1 MKIKMEEEK
10 LHPEGV
16 SARDDV
22 VTKQDVYYAYKFFL
36 GREPETLAIYESNI
50 NTGDLVSI
58 LEDIIRSQEF
68 KENPR
73 LKNLISV
80 RRKPLGYSEEKD
92 DEISTTDTR
101 KILVVSG
108 CQGGTLAGCIQAFT
122 GNPNVLGIYSG
133 SVSDDTLVD
142 ELVSSKYS
150 KEFDSADLILTQK
163 KEIYNFC
170 LGKPGLDKKVRLLPL
185 IEYEAFHP
193 DQCYLVNKNSGVTV
207 VGPTGEYNSLI
218 SLLGFLLGIGVDR
231 TCELFNRKVY
241 KILQYDDLLASARD
255 RLEEQE
261 LLTGYPVSFMAE
273 HWRQNGRWMRT
284 INHPKKFVLA
294 DIAAEAMKR
303 EGIEIREE
311 RSSFVPDELSYQTD
325 WPSYGSINLG
335 ESFHFKLPRVFCGS
349 QNNILFLDKKNFVE
363 KSFSAFSGL
372 TVDNIEATQLGRV
385 IDIRSAMFSISTVL

>member
-1 MKIKMEEEK
+1 MKMEEEEK
-10 LHPEGV
+10 LHPNGA

-36 GREPETLAIYESNI
+36 GREPETLAVYESNI
-50 NTGDLVSI
+50 NNGDLARV

-80 RRKPLGYSEEKD
+80 RRKPLGYSEDKSDGISATD
-92 DEISTTDTR
+92 DR
-101 KILVVSG
+101 KILVISG
-108 CQGGTLAGCIQAFT
+108 CQGSTLAGYIQAFT

-133 SVSDDTLVD
+133 SVSDVALVD
-142 ELVSSKYS
+142 ELVSAKYP
-150 KEFDSADLILTQK
+150 KEFESADLILTQK

-170 LGKPGLDKKVRLLPL
+170 LGIPSLAKKIRLLPL

-193 DQCYLVNKNSGVTV
+193 DQCYLINNNSGVTV

-218 SLLGFLLGIGVDR
+218 SLIGFLLGIGVDR
-231 TCELFNRKVY
+231 TCELFDRKVY
-241 KILQYDDLLASARD
+241 KILQYDDLLVTARD

-261 LLTGYPVSFMAE
+261 SLTGYPVSIMAE
-273 HWRQNGRWMRT
+273 RWRQNGRWMRT
-284 INHPKKFVLA
+284 INHPKNFVLA

-311 RSSFVPDELSYQTD
+311 RSSFVSDELSYQTD

-335 ESFHFKLPRVFCGS
+335 ESFYFKLPRVFCRN
-349 QNNILFLDKKNFVE
+349 QNNILFLDKKSFVE
-363 KSFSAFSGL
+363 KSFSAFSDL
-372 TVDNIEATQLGRV
+372 TIDNIEATQLGRV